1 VAAAGYRYAY
11 TCCRHALPAHAR
23 LTIPRK
29 VLWERSCIDGDG
41 RFSASVM
48 SAQVSGFFDLVSRP
62 CALDHGLT
70 PRPLL
75 ASAAS

>member
-1 VAAAGYRYAY
+1 
-11 TCCRHALPAHAR
+11 
-23 LTIPRK
+23 

-41 RFSASVM
+41 RFSSSVM
-48 SAQVSGFFDLVSRP
+48 SAQVSGFYDLLSPP